1 MDIMRELTDT
11 ELESVTGGLAA
22 AAASAGDHSA
32 TALSTNTAG
41 SLIVV
46 GLGNGTLGESI
57 STMSGVIGAQAAASA
72 N

>member
-11 ELESVTGGLAA
+11 ELEIVTGGLAA

-41 SLIVV
+41 SLIVI
-46 GLGNGTLGESI
+46 GALGENI
-57 STMSGVIGAQAAASA
+57 ATASGVVGAQAAATA

>member
-1 MDIMRELTDT
+1 MDIMRELTDN

-22 AAASAGDHSA
+22 AAAAAGSNSA

-41 SLIVV
+41 FLQAI
-46 GLGNGTLGESI
+46 GFNGENIT
-57 STMSGVIGAQAAASA
+57 TMAGVIGAQAAATA